1 MICNIYIAC
10 FLPKCLK
17 KLKTKKISMLDLYV
31 SHVKNCIVC
40 KTLTKTKRS
49 LSVYLLYKTTNFICQ
64 KLLCKYQRFL
74 SGSDPFCHDYS
85 HFTHSTLQE
94 HIRCIGTRLE
104 VTAACIKSIQTKKI
118 KNQIL
123 KHIANTNKL

>member
-1 MICNIYIAC
+1 MFFAKM
-10 FLPKCLK
+10 F
-17 KLKTKKISMLDLYV
+17 KKI
-31 SHVKNCIVC
+31 KNQKNLNAGSVCVTCKELHRC

-85 HFTHSTLQE
+85 HFTHSTLQGPI
-94 HIRCIGTRLE
+94 IRCHWDKT
-104 VTAACIKSIQTKKI
+104 
-118 KNQIL
+118 
-123 KHIANTNKL
+123 

>member
-94 HIRCIGTRLE
+94 HIRCHWDKTWGNCCLYKE
-104 VTAACIKSIQTKKI
+104 YPDK
-118 KNQIL
+118 KNQ
-123 KHIANTNKL
+123 KSNTQTYCKY